1 MNIERFL
8 ALLNDPA
15 KTKQDLMTIRENAIR
30 SNAIEHVHHAERVL
44 EERFPS
50 WRVVKSRRGG
60 PTPTDVMFLK
70 KRQHFNTAKDAYV
83 WLIERFTQHYPKPF
97 VELDWET
104 VFVAKGPRAL
114 YFAMSVSKLFGARTH
129 LSEDKNKYHRLTN
142 GWYAKLV
149 LSNKQKLE
157 LLMKFST
164 VARLRFGSDWD
175 WNFLG
180 ERHPQLDADEL
191 FHELEDGL

>member
-1 MNIERFL
+1 MF
-8 ALLNDPA
+8 
-15 KTKQDLMTIRENAIR
+15 
-30 SNAIEHVHHAERVL
+30 
-44 EERFPS
+44 
-50 WRVVKSRRGG
+50 RGN
-60 PTPTDVMFLK
+60 
-70 KRQHFNTAKDAYV
+70 RQHFDTAKDAYV

-114 YFAMSVSKLFGARTH
+114 YFAKSLAKLFGAAAH
-129 LSEDKNKYHRLTN
+129 LSEDKNKYTRLTN

-164 VARLRFGSDWD
+164 VAGLRFGSDWD
-175 WNFLG
+175 WDFLG
-180 ERHPQLDADEL
+180 QKHPQLNGDEL
-191 FHELEDGL
+191 LRESEGGL